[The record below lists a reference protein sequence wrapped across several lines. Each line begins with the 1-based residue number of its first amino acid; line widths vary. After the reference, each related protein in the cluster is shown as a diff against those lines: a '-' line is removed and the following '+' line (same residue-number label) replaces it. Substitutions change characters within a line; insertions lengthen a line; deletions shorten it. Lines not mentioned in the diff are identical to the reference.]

1 MPTLPWTTPNPP
13 RAETGSAL
21 VMASRLEVRSLKD
34 VPKFFLRSLA
44 AWKQVRGAQGALG
57 ASLIANPLQ
66 RTFWTLSAWEN
77 RELLYAYAKTEPHKS
92 IMTGLRP
99 TMRRSD
105 FTFWEV
111 PVGELPITWADAK
124 ERLARHRAEQDA
136 RNERDERDSG
146 QADTGRAAS

>member
-13 RAETGSAL
+13 STGLTGAL

-34 VPKFFLRSLA
+34 VPKFFLRSLT
-44 AWKQVRGAQGALG
+44 AWKQVRGAKGALG
-57 ASLIANPLQ
+57 ASLIADPLR
-66 RTFWTLSAWEN
+66 RTFWTLSAWES
-77 RELLYAYAKTEPHKS
+77 RELLYDYAKTEPHKS
-92 IMTGLRP
+92 IMNGLRP

-124 ERLARHRAEQDA
+124 ARLAQRMAEQDA
-136 RNERDERDSG
+136 QD
-146 QADTGRAAS
+146 ARAAGPTGSGEPGPSAS